1 MTSSQT
7 RRQKRLRTELLNAIA
22 IAALALTAASIL
34 IMGALV

>member
-1 MTSSQT
+1 MISSQI
-7 RRQKRLRTELLNAIA
+7 RRQKRLRNELLNAIA